1 MQHNAAMTPVE
12 IGILFRLHENTTN
25 LIAAGKVQRWEVVK
39 WVVAANVALA
49 TASVAPVFD
58 SGSRFFIFLFAL
70 AISGF
75 GSWLLAHYNSRMT
88 AARKRLQALNT
99 YIQKHVSD
107 ISAIG
112 AGEWDKSKDEDY
124 DWQEIRT
131 FNLAVW
137 LSLIP
142 PLLAWLIKVT

>member
-1 MQHNAAMTPVE
+1 
-12 IGILFRLHENTTN
+12 
-25 LIAAGKVQRWEVVK
+25 
-39 WVVAANVALA
+39 VAANVALA

-70 AISGF
+70 AISAF

-99 YIQKHVSD
+99 YVQKHVSD